1 MIGRKLSRDLVG
13 VQGLGMLEGT
23 LEAAFGASGPD
34 GPGVPGV
41 VRDGSGFGEF
51 EHCEK
56 GKRVL
61 SA

>member
-1 MIGRKLSRDLVG
+1 
-13 VQGLGMLEGT
+13 MLEGT

-34 GPGVPGV
+34 GRGVPGV
-41 VRDGSGFGEF
+41 VRDGSVFGES
-51 EHCEK
+51 EHCER